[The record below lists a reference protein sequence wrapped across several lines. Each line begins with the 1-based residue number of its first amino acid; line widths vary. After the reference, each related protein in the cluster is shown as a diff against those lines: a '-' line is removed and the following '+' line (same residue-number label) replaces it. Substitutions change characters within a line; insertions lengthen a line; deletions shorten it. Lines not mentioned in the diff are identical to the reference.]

1 MQLNI
6 SMCLYTEDEDF
17 VLVIY
22 NPLSQK
28 VVSPIRVPV
37 QQGKY
42 SVVDLTG
49 MYRLTIINN
58 IVISIFRQAFNQFF
72 FLSLFYLQL
81 MQVMILHCQFI
92 DYIPY
97 C

>member
-6 SMCLYTEDEDF
+6 SMCSYTEDEDF
-17 VLVIY
+17 VLAIY

-49 MYRLTIINN
+49 MSDNHLTIINY
-58 IVISIFRQAFNQFF
+58 IVLSIISLIFRQSFNQFF
-72 FLSLFYLQL
+72 LAIFT
-81 MQVMILHCQFI
+81 CN
-92 DYIPY
+92 
-97 C
+97 